1 MQVQFGPRWVWV
13 AHAGCAWIECP
24 LIACGILFALLYGT
38 VWRCADFS
46 IVTPHRMA
54 LAAAGS
60 GQLGLELAAGSA
72 AAAAAAAVD
81 VHAPTDGAQ
90 AGLQVREGAL
100 AIES

>member
-1 MQVQFGPRWVWV
+1 
-13 AHAGCAWIECP
+13 
-24 LIACGILFALLYGT
+24 
-38 VWRCADFS
+38 
-46 IVTPHRMA
+46 MA

-90 AGLQVREGAL
+90 AGLQERGAL
-100 AIES
+100 LVTPEHRLSLELK